1 MATSTSIT
9 TTYAGEAARGF
20 ISAALLS
27 SPTIF
32 GGGVTVHP
40 NVKYRK
46 IIRKLETDGL
56 LKDASCDFNATSTLT
71 QTERVLEPKRLQV
84 NLQLCKTD
92 FYDDWQAE
100 SMGYTAHDQLPP
112 DFASYLVSHAVAK
125 VAEEMEQNV
134 WSGASTTSGAFDGF
148 ETLLAANAAQPT
160 AKEIAGTTLTAA
172 NIIAQTTLAY
182 AQVGAEVWGKEDL
195 YIYMGT
201 AALKF
206 YISAQAALGYLDR
219 FHVGETAYDF
229 QGIPVMHCP
238 GMSANTM
245 VVCRKS
251 DLHFGT
257 GVLADY
263 NEVKVLDMADLDGSQ
278 NVRVIMRAS
287 AGAVL
292 GNGEDIVTYGI
303 TNASN

>member
-1 MATSTSIT
+1 MAETM
-9 TTYAGEAARGF
+9 GF
-20 ISAALLS
+20 S
-27 SPTIF
+27 
-32 GGGVTVHP
+32 
-40 NVKYRK
+40 
-46 IIRKLETDGL
+46 
-56 LKDASCDFNATSTLT
+56 
-71 QTERVLEPKRLQV
+71 
-84 NLQLCKTD
+84 
-92 FYDDWQAE
+92 
-100 SMGYTAHDQLPP
+100 AHDQLPP
-112 DFASYLVSHAVAK
+112 DFASYLVSHAVAQ

-134 WSGASTTSGAFDGF
+134 WSGTSGTSGAFDGF
-148 ETLLAANAAQPT
+148 ETLLAANAAQP
-160 AKEIAGTTLTAA
+160 AAQEIAGTTLSAS

-182 AQVGAEVWGKEDL
+182 AQVTPQVWGKEDL
-195 YIYMGT
+195 TIYMGT

-229 QGIPVMHCP
+229 QGIPVLHCP
-238 GMSANTM
+238 GMSADTM
-245 VVCRKS
+245 VIARKS

-287 AGAVL
+287 AGAVI